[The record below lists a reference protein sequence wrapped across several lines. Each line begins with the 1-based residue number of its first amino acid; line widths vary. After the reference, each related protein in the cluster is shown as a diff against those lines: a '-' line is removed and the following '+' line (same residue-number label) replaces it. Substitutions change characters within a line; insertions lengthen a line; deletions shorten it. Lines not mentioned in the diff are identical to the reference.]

1 MATARKI
8 VGAAPVPDRG
18 PDRVPAPGAA
28 AANVAAAL
36 VAIAVAAWVDWATG
50 KPIGLGIFYL
60 VPVAVVAWT
69 VGRFAGLAMAT
80 LASLAWLAVD
90 LDATSPELFTVSLW
104 NGFTRLCIGLLV
116 VVLLA
121 GLRSERRALQQAN
134 QRLLASNQ
142 DLDAFAARV
151 AHDLRNALAP
161 LGSLPAVLR
170 HGPLEAVQRDELA
183 RMLQNSQRNCMR
195 IIDALLALAR
205 TEQVAD
211 PDEHATV
218 ATVLDDVLAELAPA
232 IERLQVAVAVQVP
245 AKLDVRCTPGLLHI
259 VLANVVGNAVKFLD
273 GSPVRRVEIAART
286 LAGEACIE
294 IGDTGPGIPESEQAR
309 IFQAFYRGD
318 GATVQGTG
326 IGLATVERIVHARGG
341 RVSVESSPGHGTT
354 LRIALP
360 LA

>member
-1 MATARKI
+1 MAVGRKI
-8 VGAAPVPDRG
+8 VGAALVPERAQ
-18 PDRVPAPGAA
+18 APGADV
-28 AANVAAAL
+28 ANVAAAL
-36 VAIAVAAWVDWATG
+36 VAIAVAGWVDSVTG

-60 VPVAVVAWT
+60 VPVGVVAWT
-69 VGRFAGLAMAT
+69 VGRFAGLVLAT
-80 LASLAWLAVD
+80 LASLTWLAVD
-90 LDATSPELFTVSLW
+90 LNATDPSLYSVSLW
-104 NGFTRLCIGLLV
+104 NGFTRLCIGLLI

-134 QRLLASNQ
+134 QRLLARNQ
-142 DLDAFAARV
+142 DLDAFAGRV

-170 HGPLEAVQRDELA
+170 SGPMDPARREELA

-205 TEQVAD
+205 TEQVAAG
-211 PDEHATV
+211 DEHATI
-218 ATVLDDVLAELAPA
+218 AKVLDDVLAELAPA
-232 IERLQVAVAVQVP
+232 VARLEVAVAVHVP
-245 AKLDVRCTPGLLHI
+245 ERLEVRCAPGLLHI

-273 GSPVRRVEIAART
+273 GSPERRVEIAART

-294 IGDTGPGIPESEQAR
+294 VTDTGPGIPESEQAR

-318 GATVQGTG
+318 GATAQGTG

-341 RVSVESSPGHGTT
+341 HVSVESRPGRGTCM
-354 LRIALP
+354 RIALP